1 MIQVTA
7 LPFVEHFVLVRE
19 YDQSCLLYLH
29 GEPMKLVGT
38 GYECLRPKRWAGGRN
53 ASEFEAVP
61 VVLVARKGNNILD
74 TQR

>member
-38 GYECLRPKRWAGGRN
+38 GYERLPFPPHGAGIWN

-61 VVLVARKGNNILD
+61 VVLVARKESADESI
-74 TQR
+74 